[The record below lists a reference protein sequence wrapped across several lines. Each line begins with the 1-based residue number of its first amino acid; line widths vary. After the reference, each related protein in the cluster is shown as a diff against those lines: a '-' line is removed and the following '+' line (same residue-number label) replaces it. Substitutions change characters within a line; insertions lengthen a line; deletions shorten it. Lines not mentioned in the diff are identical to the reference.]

1 MITNRII
8 NRLLLLIRVP
18 IECRGT
24 MPSYCAHVATPNDAH
39 AHAHA
44 RARHAHVAT
53 PKYAHA
59 HGARAH
65 AHGARAR
72 ACACAR
78 AVGWGV
84 EAQHV
89 QQVKSLYLTKYLAI
103 FV

>member
-8 NRLLLLIRVP
+8 NRLLLLLRAP
-18 IECRGT
+18 IECRAQCHHT
-24 MPSYCAHVATPNDAH
+24 
-39 AHAHA
+39 A
-44 RARHAHVAT
+44 RMWLLLN
-53 PKYAHA
+53 
-59 HGARAH
+59 
-65 AHGARAR
+65 
-72 ACACAR
+72 ACAR

>member
-1 MITNRII
+1 MITNRSI

-24 MPSYCAHVATPNDAH
+24 MPSYCAHVATPKD
-39 AHAHA
+39 
-44 RARHAHVAT
+44 
-53 PKYAHA
+53 AHA
-59 HGARAH
+59 HGAR
-65 AHGARAR
+65 
-72 ACACAR
+72 AR

>member
-1 MITNRII
+1 MITNRSI

-24 MPSYCAHVATPNDAH
+24 MPSYCAHVATPKD
-39 AHAHA
+39 
-44 RARHAHVAT
+44 
-53 PKYAHA
+53 
-59 HGARAH
+59 AH

-72 ACACAR
+72 MR

>member
-24 MPSYCAHVATPNDAH
+24 MPSYCAHVATPKD
-39 AHAHA
+39 
-44 RARHAHVAT
+44 
-53 PKYAHA
+53 AHA
-59 HGARAH
+59 HGARM
-65 AHGARAR
+65 GR
-72 ACACAR
+72 ACACG
-78 AVGWGV
+78 VGWGV

>member
-1 MITNRII
+1 
-8 NRLLLLIRVP
+8 
-18 IECRGT
+18 
-24 MPSYCAHVATPNDAH
+24 MPSYCAHVATPKD
-39 AHAHA
+39 
-44 RARHAHVAT
+44 
-53 PKYAHA
+53 
-59 HGARAH
+59 AH

-72 ACACAR
+72 ACACARACAR

>member
-24 MPSYCAHVATPNDAH
+24 MPSYCAHVATPKD
-39 AHAHA
+39 
-44 RARHAHVAT
+44 
-53 PKYAHA
+53 
-59 HGARAH
+59 AH

-72 ACACAR
+72 MRMAR

>member
-1 MITNRII
+1 
-8 NRLLLLIRVP
+8 
-18 IECRGT
+18 
-24 MPSYCAHVATPNDAH
+24 MPSYC
-39 AHAHA
+39 
-44 RARHAHVAT
+44 AHVAT

-59 HGARAH
+59 HGARMV
-65 AHGARAR
+65 RAR
-72 ACACAR
+72 MR

>member
-1 MITNRII
+1 MR
-8 NRLLLLIRVP
+8 
-18 IECRGT
+18 
-24 MPSYCAHVATPNDAH
+24 APNPEDAH
-39 AHAHA
+39 AMA
-44 RARHAHVAT
+44 RAR
-53 PKYAHA
+53 AHA

-72 ACACAR
+72 ACAR

>member
-24 MPSYCAHVATPNDAH
+24 MPSYCAHVATPKD
-39 AHAHA
+39 
-44 RARHAHVAT
+44 
-53 PKYAHA
+53 
-59 HGARAH
+59 AH

-72 ACACAR
+72 ACAWRARAR

>member
-24 MPSYCAHVATPNDAH
+24 MPSYCAHVATPKD
-39 AHAHA
+39 
-44 RARHAHVAT
+44 
-53 PKYAHA
+53 
-59 HGARAH
+59 AH

-72 ACACAR
+72 ACACARACAR

>member
-24 MPSYCAHVATPNDAH
+24 MPSYCAHVATPKDAH
-39 AHAHA
+39 A
-44 RARHAHVAT
+44 R
-53 PKYAHA
+53 
-59 HGARAH
+59 
-65 AHGARAR
+65 
-72 ACACAR
+72 AR